1 MLAGVNHAYEG
12 SVALVLSFRALG
24 STKGSEIPVR
34 VSQVSR
40 SRILVSTQ
48 ESYGIPPK
56 PFAVYSRPLLT

>member
-1 MLAGVNHAYEG
+1 M
-12 SVALVLSFRALG
+12 ALVLSFRALG

-56 PFAVYSRPLLT
+56 PFAAYSRPLLT